1 MNKFHPEFSYP
12 QLPHGTALYV
22 YRWVLGI
29 LNLDF
34 LVESLGE
41 GKRLKIVVWLS
52 AQLCLQGGLGGN
64 SKMLFFSLRVRF
76 KVVSFSLYKNWE
88 NLIGNSDPKL
98 GN

>member
-1 MNKFHPEFSYP
+1 MNKFHPEFSCP

-52 AQLCLQGGLGGN
+52 AQLCLQGDLEGTLKCRFSHLGLDL
-64 SKMLFFSLRVRF
+64 K
-76 KVVSFSLYKNWE
+76 
-88 NLIGNSDPKL
+88 
-98 GN
+98 